1 MPFIEFEKSIKD
13 EDWSMLELH
22 SHSHYEIY
30 FLSKGS
36 RTFLF
41 ADSLYK
47 ISAPSL
53 VIIPPNV
60 VHKTE
65 GGSFERHNVNVSKNY
80 LNAFQTSILEEKKMK
95 ILKLSS
101 IESKNILNI
110 FESVYAISKQDKF
123 LNLKQDAFFSAFI
136 LGIEK
141 LGASVQ
147 EPQTVAQKPL
157 PSSVLK
163 ILDFITVNCDKNF
176 TLDEIADRFFISKTT
191 LIYNFNKHVGRSPI
205 DYLLTVRLNKAKQL
219 LATTKK
225 SIGEISEEC
234 GFSSANYFGLIFKK
248 REKTSPMQYRK
259 LQTSKV

>member
-1 MPFIEFEKSIKD
+1 MPFIEFEKSEKD
-13 EDWSMLELH
+13 QDWSMLELH
-22 SHSHYEIY
+22 SHQHFEIY

-41 ADSLYK
+41 ADALYK

-80 LNAFQTSILEEKKMK
+80 LNAYQMSVLEEKKMK
-95 ILKLSS
+95 ILKLGSV
-101 IESKNILNI
+101 ESKNLLNF
-110 FESVYAISKQDKF
+110 FEKAYSLKKEDKYF
-123 LNLKQDAFFSAFI
+123 DLKQQAIFSSFI
-136 LGIEK
+136 LEIDS

-147 EPQTVAQKPL
+147 LPQTAVPNPL

-163 ILDFITVNCDKNF
+163 IIDFMAINCAENI
-176 TLDEIADRFFISKTT
+176 TLDDIANTFFISKTT
-191 LIYNFNKHVGRSPI
+191 LIYNFNKHVGRSPM

-219 LATTKK
+219 LATTNK
-225 SIGEISEEC
+225 SVGAISEEC

-248 REKTSPMQYRK
+248 REKTSPLQYRK
-259 LQTSKV
+259 LQKTKI

>member
-41 ADSLYK
+41 ADSLYE

-80 LNAFQTSILEEKKMK
+80 LNAFQTSVLEEKKMK

-101 IESKNILNI
+101 LETKNILNI
-110 FESVYAISKQDKF
+110 LERVYAIKEQDKF
-123 LNLKQDAFFSAFI
+123 LNLKQDAYFSALI
-136 LGIEK
+136 LEVEK

-163 ILDFITVNCDKNF
+163 ILDFITVNCAKNF

-191 LIYNFNKHVGRSPI
+191 LIYNFNKHVGRSPM

-225 SIGEISEEC
+225 SVGAISEEC

-248 REKTSPMQYRK
+248 REKTSPLQYRK
-259 LQTSKV
+259 LQKTKV